1 MRDLPYASATRG
13 SDGRSPVYLDHAA
26 TTPVEPRVLDV
37 MLPYFSSISGNPSSV
52 HEAGRDAR
60 AGLDWAR
67 GTIARML
74 GCRPRQLVFTGG
86 ATEANN
92 LAIHGVVQH
101 HLLESPDVR
110 PHVVTSAIEHHAVL
124 HVVEALAEEID
135 VEVSIVP
142 VDASGIVRPDDVRE
156 ALRPETCL
164 VSVMYANN
172 EIGTIQ
178 PIRDIAALVHEHG
191 ALFHTDAVQAAGA
204 LPLDVDDLGVDLLTI
219 SAHKFYGPKGVGL
232 LYIREGVQIRPII
245 VGGGQER
252 ALRSGTENVPGIVG
266 MAAAL
271 QIAVE
276 ERDERNRHDR
286 ELRDRLREGLL
297 ERIPDSFVNGDID
310 RRLPNNL
317 NIGFTGVDGE
327 SILLDLDLNG
337 IAASSGS
344 ACASA
349 TSEPSHVLGAIGLD
363 ERQSDGTLRL
373 TVGRSTTAE
382 QIDRVIDV
390 IVASVQRVRELN
402 APR

>member
-1 MRDLPYASATRG
+1 MQNPSTAQPGR
-13 SDGRSPVYLDHAA
+13 SDGTTSIYLDHAA
-26 TTPVEPRVLDV
+26 TTPVEPRVLDA
-37 MLPYFSSISGNPSSV
+37 MLPYFSTYPGNPSSV

-67 GTIARML
+67 GTIARIL
-74 GCRPRQLVFTGG
+74 GCRPRELVFTGG

-92 LAIHGVVQH
+92 LAIRGVVRQA
-101 HLLESPDVR
+101 LRKAPGVR
-110 PHVVTSAIEHHAVL
+110 PHVVTSPIEHHAVL
-124 HVVEALAEEID
+124 HAVEALADDLD
-135 VEVSIVP
+135 VDVSLVP
-142 VDASGIVRPDDVRE
+142 VDASGIVKAADVAA

-164 VSVMYANN
+164 VSIMYANN

-178 PIRDIAALVHEHG
+178 PIADLSRLVHESG

-204 LPLDVDDLGVDLLTI
+204 LPLSVEELGVDLLTL

-232 LYIREGVQIRPII
+232 LYIREGVTVSPLV

-252 ALRSGTENVPGIVG
+252 ALRAGTENVPGIVG

-276 ERDERNRHDR
+276 ERDERNERDR
-286 ELRDRLREGLL
+286 RLRDRLMEGLL
-297 ERIPDSFVNGDID
+297 ERVPDSFVNGDLAH
-310 RRLPNNL
+310 RLPNNL
-317 NIGFTGVDGE
+317 NVGFSGVDGE
-327 SILLDLDLNG
+327 SVLLDLDLNG

-349 TSEPSHVLGAIGLD
+349 TNEPSHVLRAIGLD
-363 ERQSDGTLRL
+363 EIGADGTLRL
-373 TVGRSTTAE
+373 TVGRSNTAE

-390 IVASVQRVRELN
+390 IASSVERVRALSS
-402 APR
+402 PV